1 MEKLLSLFKQPSRPK
16 SKEKEE
22 HSLVFE
28 FVDESSANQPY
39 VHNGE
44 LHHYLDFLEK
54 VTTSVFSD
62 ETFAHNENRQ
72 QSIGRTLS
80 LLFNLPSRGKVLD
93 VGWGANKF
101 VVQGIAQTGG
111 EVSLID
117 CYSVDSEADA
127 LSGIHPPKKVEDVD
141 GVFSRYVGD
150 FGQISTHDSEL
161 TREKFGS
168 ILFNG
173 SWVAH
178 GNNWT
183 VMETL
188 SGQYTLPDNN
198 GAISYASQEYRD
210 FIDQQLDHLL
220 AEGKQHLSD
229 NGVMIL
235 ASSRYAFHGAG
246 YSYLSLPE
254 EKLQF
259 FDVIRRVKKMGA
271 KKITVIG
278 VSNEGMEKVYQENVG
293 TEDKI
298 KSRIMQIVF
307 KLFVGGIRGPRY
319 ELKINGRKMS
329 YSEREAYFSDEA
341 NVNKL
346 LEESPDVAALIQ
358 AELESANSRGKAV
371 LERLT
376 GGVTALMRPDSSP
389 SQQIN
394 VQQVISEL
402 KDTFPQQIARIDAI
416 AVEF

>member
-1 MEKLLSLFKQPSRPK
+1 MEKFLSLFKQPSRPK

-39 VHNGE
+39 VQNGE
-44 LHHYLDFLEK
+44 LHHYLDFFGK
-54 VTTSVFSD
+54 VSTSVFSD

-101 VVQGIAQTGG
+101 VAQGIAQTGG

-117 CYSVDSEADA
+117 CYSADSEADA

-141 GVFSRYVGD
+141 GVFTRYVGD
-150 FGQISTHDSEL
+150 FGQISAHDSEL

-168 ILFNG
+168 IIFNG

-188 SGQYTLPDNN
+188 SGQYTLPDDN

-259 FDVIRRVKKMGA
+259 LDVMRRVKKMGA
-271 KKITVIG
+271 KRITVIG
-278 VSNEGMEKVYQENVG
+278 VSNEGMEKMFHENISSK
-293 TEDKI
+293 DKI
-298 KSRIMQIVF
+298 KSRIMQIVHRF
-307 KLFVGGIRGPRY
+307 FVGGFRGPKY
-319 ELKINGRKMS
+319 ELKIDGKKMS
-329 YSEREAYFSDEA
+329 YSERESYFSDET
-341 NVNKL
+341 NVEKL
-346 LEESPDVAALIQ
+346 LEEHSDIATLIQ
-358 AELESANSRGKAV
+358 AELETVTARGKAI

-376 GGVTALMRPDSSP
+376 GGVAALMGPDLDSS
-389 SQQIN
+389 QTRDAQLVNQEIGD
-394 VQQVISEL
+394 I
-402 KDTFPQQIARIDAI
+402 FPDNIARIDAI
-416 AVEF
+416 AIEF